1 MFQLETIS
9 AKMLD
14 YYVGRP
20 DVYLIDLRSP
30 QSYAKSHVESAVNI
44 PYDELEE
51 QKNLVNA
58 FPKEKILVLYCDRG
72 NASMKAARLLARLGY
87 KTRSVIGGFE
97 AYRGRKLVI
106 SE

>member
-14 YYVGRP
+14 YYTDRP
-20 DVYLIDLRSP
+20 DVFLIDLRSP
-30 QSYAKSHVESAVNI
+30 EAYAHSHIQGAVNI
-44 PYDELEE
+44 PYEQLEE
-51 QKNLVNA
+51 RNDLVNI
-58 FPKEKILVLYCDRG
+58 FPKEKLFVLYCDRG
-72 NASMKAARLLARLGY
+72 AASMKAARHLARLGY
-87 KTRSVIGGFE
+87 RSRSVIGGFR

>member
-14 YYVGRP
+14 YYVGRA
-20 DVYLIDLRSP
+20 DVYLIDLRS
-30 QSYAKSHVESAVNI
+30 QENYAYSHVQGAVNV
-44 PYDELEE
+44 PYEQLEE
-51 QKNLVNA
+51 MQDLANV
-58 FPKEKILVLYCDRG
+58 FPMDKILILYCDRG
-72 NASMKAARLLARLGY
+72 NASMKAARLLSRVGY
-87 KTRSVIGGFE
+87 KTRSVIGGFH